1 MVDHLNNNLQK
12 IVQTIVDNIFIKHK
26 NELN

>member
-12 IVQTIVDNIFIKHK
+12 IIQTIVDNIFIKHK

>member
-1 MVDHLNNNLQK
+1 MIDHLNNNLQK

>member
-1 MVDHLNNNLQK
+1 MVDYLNNNLQK